1 MNALTETFG
10 DSLVVLA
17 FPCNQF
23 GHQTNESDQELLS
36 TLKHV
41 RPGGGYEPKFP
52 VFSKLAVNGQDE
64 DALFTYLKAALPVPA
79 DDKGGLGADHISANA
94 HGQPFLWTPI
104 RRTDIT
110 WNFEKFLINQD
121 GVPVKRYSPKF
132 ATQDCAADIK
142 ALLEKGP
149 NALA

>member
-41 RPGGGYEPKFP
+41 RPGGGYEPNFP
-52 VFSKLAVNGQDE
+52 VFSKLAVNGEDE

-79 DDKGGLGADHISANA
+79 GMCPSPLPPVRNSFAAPCTPTLTPRHTIAPSRRRQGWSGRGPHLRQRARSA
-94 HGQPFLWTPI
+94 
-104 RRTDIT
+104 
-110 WNFEKFLINQD
+110 
-121 GVPVKRYSPKF
+121 VPVDAHPSHGHH
-132 ATQDCAADIK
+132 
-142 ALLEKGP
+142 LE
-149 NALA
+149 L